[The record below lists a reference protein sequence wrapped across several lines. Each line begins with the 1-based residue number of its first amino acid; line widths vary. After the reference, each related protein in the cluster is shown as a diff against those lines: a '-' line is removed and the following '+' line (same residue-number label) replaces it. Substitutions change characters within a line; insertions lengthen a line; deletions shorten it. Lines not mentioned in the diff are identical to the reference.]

1 VRLAE
6 GNVPVD
12 RLGGARDDEQCV
24 AILLDLWMLMSLA
37 GILDGQV
44 MQVELR
50 LHPSQQISAWLEK
63 ADPDDVAGSLRPLA
77 SVFDRDILDPT
88 SAAVDARGNDPG
100 FGPPMSRNGLV
111 SWGVH
116 GFSIPP
122 PLADYSII
130 HHSCR
135 SVDRFTL

>member
-1 VRLAE
+1 MT
-6 GNVPVD
+6 VD
-12 RLGGARDDEQCV
+12 RLGGARDDEQRL
-24 AILLDLWMLMSLA
+24 AILLDLRMLMRFA
-37 GILDGQV
+37 GILDGQIV
-44 MQVELR
+44 EAELR
-50 LHPSQQISAWLEK
+50 LHPLQKIGAGLEQ

-77 SVFDRDILDPT
+77 RVFDRDILDPT

-130 HHSCR
+130 HYSCR
-135 SVDRFTL
+135 SVDSFTL